1 MKVLF
6 KELEE
11 IKISTRDNTYNS
23 SNTRT
28 FLLSDEIDN
37 ESIGKILWGIIDL
50 IREDDEKDEKEKGYE
65 RKPIKLYIN
74 SFGGSVYD
82 MWGLI
87 DVMLSSKTPIH
98 TYCVGSAMSAALN
111 IFLAGTKRFCYKHS
125 TFMYHQ
131 MTSYRGWQKYQD
143 IVEGKDELD
152 ALNRQL
158 EEFVVERTNLT
169 RAEIDEIR
177 EKKKDVY
184 IHSNEA
190 VKYGIVNEV
199 L

>member
-1 MKVLF
+1 MRN
-6 KELEE
+6 EE
-11 IKISTRDNTYNS
+11 IKISTRDNTYNN
-23 SNTRT
+23 SNART
-28 FLLSDEIDN
+28 FLLSDEADN
-37 ESIGKILWGIIDL
+37 ESIGKLLWGIIDL

-98 TYCVGSAMSAALN
+98 TYCVGSAMSAAFI
-111 IFLAGTKRFCYKHS
+111 IFLAGQKRFCYKHS

-131 MTSYRGWQKYQD
+131 MTVYRGYQKYQD
-143 IVEGKDELD
+143 VVEGKDEMD

-158 EEFVVERTNLT
+158 EEFVVHRTKLT
-169 RAEIDEIR
+169 RSEIDEIR
-177 EKKKDVY
+177 EKKKNVY
-184 IHSNEA
+184 IHSDEA
-190 VKYGIVNEV
+190 VKYGIVDEV